1 MTQETERQRWQRNF
15 VELLQELRVVQTG
28 VQILF
33 AFLLILA
40 YTPGFASVD
49 RFALVVYLVALLSA
63 AAAAALIIAPVAHHR
78 MLFRRGQKPRLV
90 RYASRMTF
98 AGLMLVMVSMVSVV
112 LLATD
117 ALVPRTVAI
126 TLAAVTGLIFV
137 TLWGVMPVLHR
148 RAIGAAEP
156 DA

>member
-1 MTQETERQRWQRNF
+1 MIQETEQQRWQRNF

-40 YTPGFASVD
+40 YTPGFAGVD

-117 ALVPRTVAI
+117 ALVARSLAI
-126 TLAAVTGLIFV
+126 TLAALIGLIFC
-137 TLWGVMPVLHR
+137 TLWGVMPLLHR
-148 RAIGAAEP
+148 RAVGAEGP
-156 DA
+156 E